1 MRNIES
7 RLLLP
12 SETVKRLSE
21 EAAIVVASSEK
32 KSMAAKR
39 YKVVRQLVWFRKV
52 TETLGL
58 MAGVGMRCMY
68 CSGSESA
75 QVEHYRPKATYPE
88 LTFIWENL
96 VWSCG
101 ICNQVKL
108 NRFNEDKQPI
118 NPIDDN
124 VWNYFFIDQ
133 FGNLSPRW
141 NPDENALDS
150 RAVESIK
157 LHALDRQALQES
169 RQERLVDLRTQVRQ
183 TLNMLESGVIVP
195 DELQEIVLTWIK
207 QPFQSDV
214 ADYFLSGPG
223 RVDPEEPFKR
233 LIDAMNDQADE

>member
-7 RLLLP
+7 RLPLP
-12 SETVKRLSE
+12 SATVRRLSAE
-21 EAAIVVASSEK
+21 SAVVDASSEK

-39 YKVVRQLVWFRKV
+39 YKLVRRLAWFRQV
-52 TETLGL
+52 TKTLGQ

-75 QVEHYRPKATYPE
+75 QVEHYRPKATHPE
-88 LTFIWENL
+88 LTFAWENL
-96 VWSCG
+96 IWSCG

-108 NRFNEDKQPI
+108 DRFNEEVKPI

-124 VWNYFFIDQ
+124 VWNHFFIDQ

-150 RAVESIK
+150 RAVETIK

-169 RQERLVDLRTQVRQ
+169 RQERLVDLRSQVRQ
-183 TLNMLESGVIVP
+183 TLSLLESGGIGP
-195 DELQEIVLTWIK
+195 DELQEIVLVWAK

-223 RVDPEEPFKR
+223 RVDPEEPFKK
-233 LIDAMNDQADE
+233 LIDAMSE